1 MKKKKTWLHLL
12 FVMILLMACSP
23 SFVAA
28 ETAISRLIYQ
38 PDTDMLTIVA
48 NDVSLRSLV
57 AAIALQT
64 GVEVSMTPEAEKNI
78 SCSFTNQP
86 LASGLKKL
94 AHAADVN
101 HMLIYGGSKDRPLVI
116 GMKVLH
122 RESRLS
128 GDLKLVQ
135 QSKFEGNFN
144 SSTQSQKTS
153 ETDTAQVS
161 VHEIVQQRW
170 QERRKNMPPEKYEKA
185 EARKEK
191 RLKQKEAR
199 TAQRQEEKNER
210 ASNRAEQRAKK
221 QAEEEALMKEN
232 PERYQQLMQNRE
244 ERKALYLEQLSE
256 E

>member
-1 MKKKKTWLHLL
+1 MKKKKNWLHLS

-23 SFVAA
+23 SLVAA

-48 NDVSLRSLV
+48 NDVSLRGLL

-101 HMLIYGGSKDRPLVI
+101 HMLIYGGSKDRPLII

-128 GDLKLVQ
+128 GHLKPVQ
-135 QSKFEGNFN
+135 PSKFEGNFN

-191 RLKQKEAR
+191 RLEQKEAR
-199 TAQRQEEKNER
+199 TAQRQEKKNER
-210 ASNRAEQRAKK
+210 ATNRAEQRAKK
-221 QAEEEALMKEN
+221 QAEEEALMIEN

>member
-1 MKKKKTWLHLL
+1 MKKKKNWLHLL

-23 SFVAA
+23 SLVAA
-28 ETAISRLIYQ
+28 ETAASRVIYQ

-48 NDVSLRSLV
+48 NDVTLRSLL

-78 SCSFTNQP
+78 SCSFTDQP

-101 HMLIYGGSKDRPLVI
+101 HMLIYGGSKDRPLII

-128 GDLKLVQ
+128 GHLKLVRP
-135 QSKFEGNFN
+135 SEFEGNLN
-144 SSTQSQKTS
+144 PGTQSQKTS

-191 RLKQKEAR
+191 RLKQREAR
-199 TAQRQEEKNER
+199 TTQRQEKKKEQE
-210 ASNRAEQRAKK
+210 AERAEQRAKK
-221 QAEEEALMKEN
+221 QAEEEALMIEN
-232 PERYQQLMQNRE
+232 PERYQQVMQNRE